1 MGLAHFRYG
10 FTICCVRKLT
20 HHQRATRGHPRA
32 RPRPPP
38 RRPSALSYP
47 RPFRSAEQ
55 SCGKPQLRGQP
66 TNRALR
72 AQRFLDDVL
81 LRRRRQQQHRH
92 AGGGGRRAEGEAARQ
107 GAGEG
112 DVERRA
118 GDEDLAARRGRV
130 GQVDDLQADEGDPQ
144 GRLLRGRAQGLPGA
158 HGRLR
163 PARRLRAARR
173 PLPCRRTYKL
183 ARGRRASRGA
193 ARSERPTHPRSA
205 ATVRRGRR
213 ARARSVSPSP
223 RPLAAR
229 ARSKSS
235 ATIASSRSKRCSSS
249 ASRRTTRRSR
259 G

>member
-10 FTICCVRKLT
+10 FTICCVRNET
-20 HHQRATRGHPRA
+20 RAVRATQSRPPRA
-32 RPRPPP
+32 RP
-38 RRPSALSYP
+38 PSSVGHSVSYR

-144 GRLLRGRAQGLPGA
+144 GRLLRGRAQGLPDA
-158 HGRLR
+158 HDRR
-163 PARRLRAARR
+163 CPARRLRAARR
-173 PLPCRRTYKL
+173 PLPCRRPMYC
-183 ARGRRASRGA
+183 ARPPRVARRRAGARPTRA
-193 ARSERPTHPRSA
+193 ARPPRTAAAARVPAPSHPRRTS
-205 ATVRRGRR
+205 RRR
-213 ARARSVSPSP
+213 ARDDRPQQLHPVDQSGARVLHREG
-223 RPLAAR
+223 RPG
-229 ARSKSS
+229 
-235 ATIASSRSKRCSSS
+235 
-249 ASRRTTRRSR
+249 R